1 MSNEAA
7 RPASSSTSQTQ
18 NTALGEMVESL
29 SNISSDLLQSY
40 ERLAARAERVD
51 QELCRTNLELEAKV
65 AEVEAILETLP
76 VGVVV
81 RDASGA
87 VVRVNG
93 ALCQILG
100 LDGTSLLGEP
110 AADLLPRHDPD
121 AHTVEHQDKEGR
133 TRVLASS
140 ASNII
145 SENGAHN
152 GSIEVFDD
160 RTELDQLE
168 QRVHQMD
175 KMAALGNMA
184 AGIAHEIRNPMNDV
198 KGFSDLFRKKLEPGS
213 PHHRWAGLISDG
225 VREVDAIIT
234 SLLSFAQPEKLSVE
248 TIDSAELVQ
257 SAIESALQLT
267 PGNLDP
273 AAWAIEC
280 SGPAVELRAD
290 RIKLRQSLRNLI
302 SNAIDIQ
309 PQGGRVAIETTERE
323 HDVEFIV
330 SDAGPGIPAE
340 IVGRVTDP
348 FFTTRA
354 EGTGLG
360 LSLVHTIAGLHRGA
374 VTVHETPSDLG
385 GARIQLRIPKSP
397 QR

>member
-51 QELCRTNLELEAKV
+51 QELYRTNLELEAKV

-81 RDASGA
+81 RDASGS
-87 VVRVNG
+87 VERVNG

-100 LDGTSLLGEP
+100 LDGTSQLGEP
-110 AADLLPRHDPD
+110 SADVLPRHDPD
-121 AHTVEHQDKEGR
+121 AHTVEHQDNEGG

-140 ASNII
+140 ASNIT

-184 AGIAHEIRNPMNDV
+184 AGIAHEIRNPMNAV
-198 KGFSDLFRKKLEPGS
+198 KGFSDLFRKKLEPES

-225 VREVDAIIT
+225 VCEVDAIIT
-234 SLLSFAQPEKLSVE
+234 SLLSFAQPEKLNVE
-248 TIDSAELVQ
+248 TIDSVELVQ
-257 SAIESALQLT
+257 SAIKSALQLT
-267 PGNLDP
+267 PGDLDP
-273 AAWAIEC
+273 GAWTIEV

-309 PQGGRVAIETTERE
+309 PEGGRVAIEITEKG
-323 HDVEFIV
+323 HDVEFTV
-330 SDAGPGIPAE
+330 SDAGPGISAE

-360 LSLVHTIAGLHRGA
+360 LSLVHTIARLHRGA